1 MSSVCDQNLHPKSVI
16 AAFQRFETISSI
28 SMYDFLFFQNVED
41 IFKLVVT
48 QMESL
53 NGVPEGEEKKCLIM

>member
-1 MSSVCDQNLHPKSVI
+1 MSSVCDQNLHPKSVT
-16 AAFQRFETISSI
+16 AAFKRFEIISV
-28 SMYDFLFFQNVED
+28 YYLLFFQNVED